1 MPEPD
6 LTFEMS
12 TKCFAWPAEV
22 VLTRPDGISLRLSPH
37 KSLPVAINKL
47 DHSIAGRNASYRS
60 GAQILDEL
68 DVLIWHSG
76 KTHCDD
82 VAELVGGLFD
92 SCNEEKLKT
101 DFVIRDLIIRGFLEL
116 EINLNLRWMIRSGKL
131 AIESTRSGQYFRML
145 Y

>member
-12 TKCFAWPAEV
+12 TDDFAWPSEF
-22 VLTRPDGISLRLSPH
+22 VLMRPDGILLRLSPY
-37 KSLPVAINKL
+37 KSSPVAANRL
-47 DHSIAGRNASYRS
+47 DHSIAGKNASYRS
-60 GAQILDEL
+60 GDQILTEV

-76 KTHCDD
+76 NTYCDD

-92 SCNEEKLKT
+92 SCNEEKLST

-131 AIESTRSGQYFRML
+131 AIESTRSGQYFRRL